1 MTACSHSVGRRLS
14 RKLAVLTMIVFG
26 GMFFAM
32 WMSIGMLVGEKNA
45 EDLRAR
51 TALIRDIIELEARAG
66 GEAAVLARLRADAP
80 MRASTRLE
88 LHYADGQPVTSIR
101 PVERMRCR
109 VTRAARPSPSRCPK
123 ARPCRPA
130 TRWTSPA
137 MRRMGNKWA
146 WVLVS
151 LTLAAGA
158 FVAVATRWNVQRQ
171 LRPLHELAAQTRAI
185 SPRRLDQRLS
195 LPTRARNCCPGSSSS
210 TR

>member
-88 LHYADGQPVTSIR
+88 LHYADGR
-101 PVERMRCR
+101 PCYLDPTGGTHALSRH
-109 VTRAARPSPSRCPK
+109 TRSETLPSRCPK

-130 TRWTSPA
+130 TRWTLPA
-137 MRRMGNKWA
+137 MHAWA
-146 WVLVS
+146 TS
-151 LTLAAGA
+151 G
-158 FVAVATRWNVQRQ
+158 
-171 LRPLHELAAQTRAI
+171 
-185 SPRRLDQRLS
+185 
-195 LPTRARNCCPGSSSS
+195 PGCWC
-210 TR
+210 R